1 MYLPQALGPRI
12 VNTFVVRSGA
22 DTLALL
28 APIRQVIQ
36 EIDPNQPVR
45 SITTMSGIMSESIAR
60 DRFFTVLF
68 GMFGGLALVLA
79 TVGVYGV
86 IAHSVSQRTQEIGV
100 RIALGA
106 RAAEVLRMVVGGG
119 MRLVLA
125 GVLIGGLS
133 SLLLARVLESQ
144 LYGVSATDP
153 LAFTTALGVLVAVA
167 LLACYVPARR
177 ATRIDPM
184 QALREE

>member
-1 MYLPQALGPRI
+1 MGG
-12 VNTFVVRSGA
+12 V
-22 DTLALL
+22 
-28 APIRQVIQ
+28 
-36 EIDPNQPVR
+36 
-45 SITTMSGIMSESIAR
+45 MSESIAR
-60 DRFFTVLF
+60 DRFFTILF
-68 GMFGGLALVLA
+68 GLFGGLALVLA

-106 RAAEVLRMVVGGG
+106 RAVDVLRMVVGGG
-119 MRLVLA
+119 MRLVFT
-125 GVLIGGLS
+125 GVVIGGLF

-153 LAFTTALGVLVAVA
+153 LAFATAFGVLIAVA
-167 LLACYVPARR
+167 ALACYVPARR
-177 ATRIDPM
+177 ATQVDPM